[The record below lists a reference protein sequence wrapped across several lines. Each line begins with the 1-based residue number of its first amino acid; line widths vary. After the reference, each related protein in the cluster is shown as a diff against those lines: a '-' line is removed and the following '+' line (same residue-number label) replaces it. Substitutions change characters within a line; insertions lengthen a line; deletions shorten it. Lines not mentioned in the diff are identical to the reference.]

1 MERNALARTT
11 LTGAI
16 AKEGFTLKRAT
27 MLKKSAIKYIIAN
40 SRRTNKAIAKEL
52 GCSPSS
58 VAYHRKRLGLPP
70 VKIKW
75 DDSSIAKL
83 VGLLHMG
90 RSVKEIAAA
99 FGTTTANIYVRMQ
112 KIKKSGQ

>member
-1 MERNALARTT
+1 
-11 LTGAI
+11 
-16 AKEGFTLKRAT
+16 

-40 SRRTNKAIAKEL
+40 SKRTNKAIAKEL

-75 DDSSIAKL
+75 DDSSVVKL

-99 FGTTTANIYVRMQ
+99 FGTTAANIYVRMQ
-112 KIKKSGQ
+112 KIKKYDRTIQ